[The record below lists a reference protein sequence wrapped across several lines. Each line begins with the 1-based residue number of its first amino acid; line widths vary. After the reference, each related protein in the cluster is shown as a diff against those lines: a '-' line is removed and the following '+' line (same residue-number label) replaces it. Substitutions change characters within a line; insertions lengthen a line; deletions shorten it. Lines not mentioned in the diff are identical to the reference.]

1 MKIAIISSNAGTTE
15 GIRYMLQAGGDQHS
29 VSFHEGSLEQI
40 ERVAKWTRPDL
51 IIADYR
57 NGTEDG
63 VGKLENADVA
73 HLDAKLIILCDSVSP
88 DFVIGAMRAG
98 VKDVLRLPVTA
109 DVLRAAIGRIEQS
122 LTRRSLQQGGC
133 QVLSFISAK
142 SGAGTTFLATNLAY
156 TLAVEQNRKV
166 ALLDLNRQFGDA
178 LMFLSDQTPA
188 TTLADVAH
196 NIQRLDA
203 AFLASSMTQ
212 AGPGLDVLAAPN
224 NPVEGMEVRPEHID
238 RIVGMARELYDF
250 VVLDVGCNFDA
261 QTIKALDQAD
271 AIYAVMQVSLPVIR
285 DARRLLDVFHT
296 LDYPNSKIHPVVN
309 RYARGGEI
317 QLPDLEKSLGMK
329 LSRVV
334 PNHYDAVTASINQ
347 GIPIGLLSKTSPVTK
362 ALNQWSASLV
372 QSEKQEEIPWFKRM
386 LKRYDLERGDSTHAG
401 R

>member
-1 MKIAIISSNAGTTE
+1 MKIAIISSNINTID
-15 GIRYMLQAGGDQHS
+15 GIRYMLQSGGDLHS
-29 VSFHEGSLEQI
+29 VTLHDGGLEQL

-51 IIADYR
+51 IVIDYR
-57 NGTEDG
+57 AVSEDG
-63 VGKLENADVA
+63 IARLESADVA
-73 HLDAKLIILCDSVSP
+73 HLDAKLIILCESVSP
-88 DFVIGAMRAG
+88 EFVIGAMRAG
-98 VKDVLRLPVTA
+98 VKDVLQLPVTA
-109 DVLRAAIGRIEQS
+109 DTLRAAIGRIEHT
-122 LTRRSLQQGGC
+122 LARRPTQPGGC

-156 TLAVEQNRKV
+156 MLAVEQNRKV

-188 TTLADVAH
+188 TTLTDVAR

-203 AFLASSMTQ
+203 AFLGASMTQ

-238 RIVGMARELYDF
+238 RIVGLAREQYDF

-271 AIYAVMQVSLPVIR
+271 VIYAVLQVSLPVIR

-296 LDYPNSKIHPVVN
+296 LDYPSGKVHPVVN
-309 RYARGGEI
+309 RYAKGGDI
-317 QLPDLEKSLGMK
+317 QLSDLEKSLGMK
-329 LSRVV
+329 LARVV

-347 GIPIGLLSKTSPVTK
+347 GVPIGLLSKASPVAK

-372 QSEKQEEIPWFKRM
+372 QAEKQEEIPWFRRM
-386 LKRYDLERGDSTHAG
+386 LKRYEPERDAGARAG